1 MNMIKKK
8 FCSSN
13 HEIIRLGDEIYKL
26 IKSHGYDCHDSSV
39 SLDRI
44 NHFVDGIVKDYR
56 GGINHFADRI
66 VKEYRGEIV
75 NDGEISK
82 DCYCD
87 RCGNPK

>member
-1 MNMIKKK
+1 MNTTKKS

-13 HEIIRLGDEIYKL
+13 HEIIRLGDEIYNI
-26 IKSHGYDCHDSSV
+26 IKNNGYDCQDSIV

-44 NHFVDGIVKDYR
+44 NHFVDGIVKDSR
-56 GGINHFADRI
+56 
-66 VKEYRGEIV
+66 
-75 NDGEISK
+75 GEISK

>member
-1 MNMIKKK
+1 
-8 FCSSN
+8 
-13 HEIIRLGDEIYKL
+13 
-26 IKSHGYDCHDSSV
+26 V

-44 NHFVDGIVKDYR
+44 NHFVDGIVKDSR

>member
-44 NHFVDGIVKDYR
+44 NHFVDGIVKDS
-56 GGINHFADRI
+56 
-66 VKEYRGEIV
+66 RGEIV

>member
-1 MNMIKKK
+1 MKMIKKK

-44 NHFVDGIVKDYR
+44 NHFVDGIVKDS
-56 GGINHFADRI
+56 
-66 VKEYRGEIV
+66 RGEIV

>member
-1 MNMIKKK
+1 MNMIKIK

-13 HEIIRLGDEIYKL
+13 HEIIRLGVEIYKL

-44 NHFVDGIVKDYR
+44 NHFVDGIVKDS
-56 GGINHFADRI
+56 
-66 VKEYRGEIV
+66 RGEIV